1 MEAMMQ
7 VLNESKII
15 EKLGTL
21 EGWEYR
27 DKQIGKE
34 YELKDFKEALGF
46 VNKVGERAEQMDHH
60 PDIFLH
66 NWNKVKITVST
77 HSAGGVTENDF
88 KLAEKIENI

>member
-1 MEAMMQ
+1 MQ
-7 VLNESKII
+7 VLEKSKIK
-15 EKLGTL
+15 EKLGNL
-21 EGWEYR
+21 KGWEFSANH
-27 DKQIGKE
+27 IGKE

-66 NWNKVKITVST
+66 DWNKVRITVST

-88 KLAEKIENI
+88 KLAEKIESI